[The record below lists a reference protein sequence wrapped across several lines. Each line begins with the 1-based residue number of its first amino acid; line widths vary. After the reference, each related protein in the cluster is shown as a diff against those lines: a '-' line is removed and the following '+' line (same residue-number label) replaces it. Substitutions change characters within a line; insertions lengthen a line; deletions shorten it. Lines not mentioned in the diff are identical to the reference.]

1 MKNGKYLENL
11 IYIIQNSFINDSK
24 TKVFKNK
31 KLKNTSG
38 NFREFD
44 IIIETNINNLS
55 INIAIECKDY
65 KSPVSVEKTE
75 AFNSKCLRVPEIHKK
90 IMISS
95 KGFQKD
101 AISAAKS
108 FGIEIYNFNE
118 IENTVIKDWVSLE
131 IFKPYNIYI
140 NFDFVEINFNK
151 EASFTITEETL
162 FRIDDLPV
170 PISLPKFIN
179 SLFQTH
185 KNNEYKSFVDS
196 DLIVSKQFQIKFD
209 DNNKIRLNNDLS
221 IHISELNLIF
231 HFYKEIVQPIKYEE
245 LKSKSNSLMAN
256 IVTYKLDE
264 STSLKLI
271 STEQFKNEKLITLI
285 SDKKSGEIKN
295 TITYNIER
303 INNLD

>member
-1 MKNGKYLENL
+1 MKNGKYLENF
-11 IYIIQNSFINDSK
+11 IYIIQNSLINDSK

-31 KLKNTSG
+31 KLKNISG

-44 IIIETNINNLS
+44 IIIETNINNLL

-65 KSPVSVEKTE
+65 KSPISVEKIE

-118 IENTVIKDWVSLE
+118 IEKTVIKDWISLKV
-131 IFKPYNIYI
+131 FNPYNIYI
-140 NFDFVEINFNK
+140 NFDFVEINFNQK
-151 EASFTITEETL
+151 PSFKITEKTL
-162 FRIDDLPV
+162 FQIDDLRV
-170 PISLPKFIN
+170 PISLPQFIN
-179 SLFQTH
+179 SLFQTY
-185 KNNEYKSFVDS
+185 KNNDYESFINN

-209 DNNKIRLNNDLS
+209 HDNKIRLNDDLS

-245 LKSKSNSLMAN
+245 IKSKSNLLMAN

-285 SDKKSGEIKN
+285 NDKKSGEIKN
-295 TITYNIER
+295 TASFNIER